1 MPYALVMRRLRGGM
15 PSFHHSEARLL
26 PQYKNCAASIL
37 RVFYYLI
44 NLFLFTLNN
53 LFREKLLVCYNNFT
67 ERGFK

>member
-37 RVFYYLI
+37 RVFYYFI
-44 NLFLFTLNN
+44 NLFLFTVNN
-53 LFREKLLVCYNNFT
+53 LVKAKLLICYN
-67 ERGFK
+67 